1 MVSRPDGDV
10 PQITKGAHPCDPNV
24 LHLILPMKKV
34 NSPSNIEKAITVN
47 REDVLEAER
56 IENDP
61 DAMLR
66 LIDVLFFL
74 RDDDA
79 PPS

>member
-1 MVSRPDGDV
+1 
-10 PQITKGAHPCDPNV
+10 
-24 LHLILPMKKV
+24 MKKV

>member
-1 MVSRPDGDV
+1 MDKSP
-10 PQITKGAHPCDPNV
+10 KG
-24 LHLILPMKKV
+24 
-34 NSPSNIEKAITVN
+34 NIERPISVN
-47 REDVLEAER
+47 QEDIEEAER
-56 IENDP
+56 IENNP

-74 RDDDA
+74 KDDDG

>member
-1 MVSRPDGDV
+1 MKVDS
-10 PQITKGAHPCDPNV
+10 
-24 LHLILPMKKV
+24 LH
-34 NSPSNIEKAITVN
+34 SNIERPQTVN
-47 REDVLEAER
+47 QEDLEEAER

-61 DAMLR
+61 EAMLR

-74 RDDDA
+74 REEDG

>member
-1 MVSRPDGDV
+1 MDENP
-10 PQITKGAHPCDPNV
+10 KG
-24 LHLILPMKKV
+24 
-34 NSPSNIEKAITVN
+34 NIERPISV
-47 REDVLEAER
+47 RPEDELEAER
-56 IENDP
+56 IENNP

-74 RDDDA
+74 QDDDG